1 MHIAI
6 VLVEPAR
13 PGNVGAAARAMK
25 TMGFSDLRIV
35 GSEGIH
41 RDATARAFAHASTEI
56 LDAARTYGTLP
67 EAIADVDIAVATTGR
82 RRGKRRDYSTP
93 EELRERFSAGAHGE
107 SAALVFGREES
118 GLSNEE
124 LALCQLV
131 SLVPMRVT
139 YPSLNLGQA
148 VMVYTYA
155 LSPLFVPTA
164 PVQYHPAREASVQAL
179 ARKAETLLPA
189 LGFDPGRAVYR
200 RMMERLGA
208 ANQTDVNLL
217 HSLLKAIELHLP
229 PSRE

>member
-1 MHIAI
+1 MHISV

-41 RDATARAFAHASTEI
+41 HDPTARAFAHASTDI
-56 LDAARTYGTLP
+56 LDAARPCASLS
-67 EAIADVDIAVATTGR
+67 EAIADADVAVATTGR

-93 EELRERFSAGAHGE
+93 DELRERFVSGEYGE

-124 LALCQLV
+124 LAVCQLV
-131 SLVPMRVT
+131 SLVPMRVS

-164 PVQYHPAREASVQAL
+164 PVQYHAARESSVQAL
-179 ARKAETLLPA
+179 ARKAEALLPA

-217 HSLLKAIELHLP
+217 HSLLKAIEIHLH
-229 PSRE
+229 SRQD